1 MRLLALLFAV
11 LIPIGLLQSCAT
23 RDVNLVERNH
33 EAADAL
39 ALKAGASLDKNKPIL
54 VAAIMDVADL
64 ASTSRF
70 GRITADMLAGRLAQQ
85 GYTVLE
91 IKLDRENLY
100 TLTGTGEMLL
110 SNELRNLSASY
121 GAQAVLIG
129 TYAPA
134 GDRIYVSTKLV
145 RAKDNVI
152 LAAEDYSLPH
162 GSGIAPLIDPDSALR
177 TVSSWY

>member
-1 MRLLALLFAV
+1 MRSLSLLLALCI
-11 LIPIGLLQSCAT
+11 LIGQLQACAT
-23 RDVNLVERNH
+23 RNVNLVDRNH

-39 ALKAGASLDKNKPIL
+39 LLKAGASLDKGKPIL
-54 VAAIMDVADL
+54 VATIMDVADL
-64 ASTSRF
+64 TKTSRF
-70 GRITADMLAGRLAQQ
+70 GLITADMLAGRLAQQ

-110 SNELRNLSASY
+110 SNELRNLSASF

-134 GDRIYVSTKLV
+134 GEQVYVSAKLV
-145 RAKDNVI
+145 RAKDSVI
-152 LAAEDYSLPH
+152 IAAEDYRLQGDDVAS
-162 GSGIAPLIDPDSALR
+162 LIDPDLALR
-177 TVSSWY
+177 TSSWY